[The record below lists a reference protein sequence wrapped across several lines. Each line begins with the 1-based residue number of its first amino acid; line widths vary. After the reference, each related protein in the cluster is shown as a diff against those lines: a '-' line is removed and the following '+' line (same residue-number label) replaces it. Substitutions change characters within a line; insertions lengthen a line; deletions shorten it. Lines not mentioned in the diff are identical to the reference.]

1 MQSKNGSL
9 FSICL
14 SIFLTAA
21 VIVLLPGIPGI
32 SHADGSIDKWI
43 GGSLTLPSHLVLSQ
57 PLPRFED
64 AAVSTDAATAS
75 IEKPKGFDMSS
86 AHKYLGYTTLAFAA
100 GAAFSSSN
108 EDIHEPLGYAAAG
121 MATLTC
127 ITGYLEYS
135 DYFNMDDGWSKTNI
149 HIVSGAT
156 ATAGFIVTAILGAG
170 GDGHGGIGGVST
182 ALMVVPIVILKW

>member
-1 MQSKNGSL
+1 MQSKNGSIASFCL
-9 FSICL
+9 FIFITTFVFVL
-14 SIFLTAA
+14 S
-21 VIVLLPGIPGI
+21 PGVSGT
-32 SHADGSIDKWI
+32 SYADTTMDRWI
-43 GGSLTLPSHLVLSQ
+43 GSNLTLPSHLVLTQ
-57 PLPRFED
+57 PLPRFE
-64 AAVSTDAATAS
+64 AAEGTTDVTTVAA
-75 IEKPKGFDMSS
+75 EKPKSFNMGS

-108 EDIHEPLGYAAAG
+108 EDIHKPMGYAAAG

-149 HIVSGAT
+149 HIVSGAA

-170 GDGHGGIGGVST
+170 GDSHGGIGGAST

>member
-1 MQSKNGSL
+1 MQSKNGSIVL
-9 FSICL
+9 FCL
-14 SIFLTAA
+14 FVCLTAA
-21 VIVLLPGIPGI
+21 ALVLLPGISGTA
-32 SHADGSIDKWI
+32 HADGAMDKWL

-57 PLPRFED
+57 PLPRVEETP
-64 AAVSTDAATAS
+64 VSTDTAAVAT
-75 IEKPKGFDMSS
+75 EKPKGLNMAS

-127 ITGYLEYS
+127 ISGYLEYS

-149 HIVSGAT
+149 HIVSGAA